1 MNLYAIPRRHGW
13 PAPEQLQAAAER
25 STEEGERRSDQVRHI
40 RSYVLAEEAGDL
52 GTICLYEAVS
62 AAAVREHAEAAGLP
76 CDEVVTVAR
85 TVVVRDDPVP
95 AAR

>member
-1 MNLYAIPRRHGW
+1 MNLYAILRRHGW
-13 PAPEQLQAAAER
+13 PTPEQLQAAAER
-25 STEEGERRSDQVRHI
+25 STEEGERRSDQIRHI

-52 GTICLYEAVS
+52 GTICLFEAVS
-62 AAAVREHAEAAGLP
+62 ADAVREHAEAAGLR
-76 CDEVVTVAR
+76 CDEVVTVAQ